1 MDRRFSCAFFV
12 VVLVGCVSIL
22 GCHGSGTAPLS
33 ISTTSLPSGTVNT
46 PYSTTIEGAGGT
58 LPYTWSQVS
67 GGNMPPG
74 ITFSAAGVL
83 GGTPTQAGSFGPYVF
98 KVVDANS
105 DVAESVGL
113 TVKIVSNSLSVTTT
127 SLPNGVVGT
136 AYSTK
141 LAATGGA
148 TPYSWVVTSG
158 GTLPPGLSLG
168 SGGTISGT
176 PTSAGSYGPYVFTV
190 TDSNSTTAVSGQL
203 TITVTGTPVAAC
215 TPLGN
220 EAALTSGTPY
230 GFLLKGTDGSGNPIY
245 IAGSF
250 TPNSAGG
257 ITAAAVD
264 YNGFSNGP
272 EQLQVDL
279 ANSSYAFGSSAQGCL
294 YLAFSGLA
302 SATSSEKQPLSESRI
317 EPAVAAGTRKIKK
330 PDTALVPVP
339 NVQFSFYLSGFDA
352 TTSIYNT
359 GRIIES
365 DNTNGKGTNTSGFIH
380 AQTSADFA
388 LTALQN
394 NYAFGVDGWTS
405 TAPGVLRTAMA
416 GTFTNTAGTLS
427 TGFADVNAG
436 GTISGEQTGGYGTLM
451 NTTIDTTTG
460 RGSGS
465 FFTNSAAG
473 KLTFDFVFYILN
485 GSDLILLSSDLA
497 SSSAT
502 TPLLA
507 GRALVSSASYTATP
521 LNGYYLLAS
530 QGLQSVGTSIGN
542 IAEIGT
548 LNATNT
554 GAIPTATIYSNYA
567 GSYAT
572 NEYPASSYTVEA
584 ASGRTTIT
592 GVTSSP
598 PIVYLTASTADDGI
612 AGFLV
617 GTDAQSSS
625 GVLVLQ
631 TAATPSFSTASVNGY
646 YAASNEEDVDGSNG
660 SFLGGFNFNGT
671 GAYTLLSSLVT
682 GSLTNV
688 PAAGAILVNAD
699 GSGNLDGGK
708 FPFVTNGTVL
718 FAIPNSGDPLLY
730 VFTEGTVAPGA

>member
-1 MDRRFSCAFFV
+1 MDRRYSCALFV

-33 ISTTSLPSGTVNT
+33 ITTTSLPSGTVNT
-46 PYSTTIEGAGGT
+46 PYSTIIEGAGGT

-83 GGTPTQAGSFGPYVF
+83 GGTPTKAGTFGPYVF

-105 DVAESVGL
+105 DVAQSVGL
-113 TVKIVSNSLSVTTT
+113 TVKIAASSLSVTTT
-127 SLPNGVVGT
+127 SLPNGVVGIG
-136 AYSTK
+136 YSTK

-148 TPYSWVVTSG
+148 PPYSWTVTS

-168 SGGTISGT
+168 SDGTISGT
-176 PTSAGSYGPYVFTV
+176 PTTAGSYGPYVFTV
-190 TDSNSTTAVSGQL
+190 TDSNITTALSGQL
-203 TITVTGTPVAAC
+203 SITVTGTTVAVC
-215 TPLGN
+215 TALGN
-220 EAALTSGTPY
+220 EAALTPGTPY

-250 TPNSAGG
+250 TPNGAGG
-257 ITAAAVD
+257 INAAEAD
-264 YNGFSNGP
+264 YNGFSDGP
-272 EQLQVDL
+272 QQLQVNLD
-279 ANSSYAFGSSAQGCL
+279 NSSYSFGSSAQGCL

-302 SATSSEKQPLSESRI
+302 STTASEKQPPSESRI
-317 EPAVAAGTRKIKK
+317 TPSLATITRIIKK
-330 PDTALVPVP
+330 PQTVAVPVAS
-339 NVQFSFYLSGFDA
+339 VQFSFYLTGFDA
-352 TTSIYNT
+352 TTSTYNT

-365 DNTNGKGTNTSGFIH
+365 DNTNGKGTNASGFIH
-380 AQTSADFA
+380 AQTTGDFA
-388 LTALQN
+388 LTALQA

-405 TAPGVLRTAMA
+405 TASGVLRTAMA
-416 GTFTNTAGTLS
+416 GTFTNAAGTLS
-427 TGFADVNAG
+427 TGFADVDAG
-436 GTISGEQTGGYGTLM
+436 GTVSGEQTGGYGTLM
-451 NTTIDTTTG
+451 NTTIDTNG
-460 RGSGS
+460 RGTGS

-485 GSDLILLSSDLA
+485 GSDLILLSTDLA
-497 SSSAT
+497 SSSST

-530 QGLQSVGTSIGN
+530 QGLQSVGASIGN

-548 LNATNT
+548 LNAINT

-567 GSYAT
+567 GTYAT

-584 ASGRTTIT
+584 ASGRTSVT
-592 GVTSSP
+592 GITSSP

-631 TAATPSFSTASVNGY
+631 TAATPSFSTASVTGY
-646 YAASNEEDVDGSNG
+646 YAASTGEDVDGSNG
-660 SFLGGFNFNGT
+660 AFLGGFNFDGT

-682 GSLTNV
+682 GTLTNV
-688 PAAGAILVNAD
+688 PAASSILINTD
-699 GSGNLDGGK
+699 GSGNLQGGK

-730 VFTEGTVAPGA
+730 VFTEGTIAP